1 MVRSERTDGNIFL
14 RVLIGVFTVLLI
26 LMCSFGT
33 RVNAAQTTDNSQ
45 STDLPA
51 VGDEVH
57 GFKIVSIEPINL
69 LGAQAV
75 LFKHE
80 KSGAQLLYIACDD
93 ENRAFD
99 ITFQTPALDN
109 KGKPHVFE
117 HITICGSQKYKDPN
131 LFFPFYNN
139 TYNTFVNAYT
149 YHCMTSFPV
158 ASLSE
163 KQLKVMMDYY
173 LSGVFE
179 PLLYTDKNLASREA
193 WRYEIAD
200 ADSPITIAGTVYSEM
215 QGVYNLSAW
224 ANYYDMTNLFE
235 GSPVAYESGGFPDAI
250 RTLTYEELVNF
261 HDTYYKPSNSLITL
275 YGKLDYDSFLSFID
289 SEYLSKYDN
298 EEVYVEKGKITPFTS
313 THYKTCE
320 APVEAGTD
328 TENSSYIYYSY
339 GASDATISD
348 YEDLTLLASLLSSES
363 SGFMTEIRK
372 QLPQINV
379 FVYASCEGPVP
390 QITFR
395 ASNANESDRD
405 TFVKIVDSSIEK
417 IVKNGLSKEE
427 TAPVLSKA
435 KLINSMITED
445 SNLGVDVACE
455 TSLFWTS
462 FGSLDYY
469 NVVEDRLNTVTND
482 DLTSAAKK
490 WLYDNKYRAVTVT
503 VPKPGLSEANNAKL
517 ENELTALKAS
527 MTESQINQMVN
538 DYNSHVSWSEAEAS
552 DDIVS
557 KFSAVSVSDLNEKLT
572 TYDTTDI
579 TTDGI
584 RWMSADVNS
593 NDAYQTEIRIDASG
607 ISIDKLQDVKLYL
620 SLLGNLG
627 TSEYSRE
634 GLSLLT
640 DQYLTG
646 FYASLSSDEC
656 ISGDDNYYARF
667 SWRSLGDNTAMS
679 SALLAE
685 IINNTDL
692 TDTKAISEILTRDVN
707 SFSQT
712 VDSAAYYI
720 QSARCKATYS
730 VPAAFSEY
738 LTDYDF
744 DSYSQEMILLA
755 QNDPQ
760 ELTKRLSDAKELI
773 LNRKNLIVI
782 STGDGNAINS
792 LKTDLTG
799 FLNSLP
805 EKEITKTDYSPLLL
819 NFKNE
824 ALINNSSVHMNFLV
838 GPNNNFSGKDYAIA
852 AFLDDKFMLPQFRNV
867 MGAYGAYSAFGD
879 SLFALYTYRDPNLDS
894 TFNTMEKI
902 PQFLRTTDIS
912 QDEVDRYIVGCYSS
926 LIDHSGPMTDSMT
939 QIEDELCGKTTK
951 YNENILHEVKQTKVK
966 DIRSA
971 ADEIENLL
979 KNGVRSTSGTST
991 AIQNSGMSFDSIKN

>member
-1 MVRSERTDGNIFL
+1 M
-14 RVLIGVFTVLLI
+14 
-26 LMCSFGT
+26 
-33 RVNAAQTTDNSQ
+33 
-45 STDLPA
+45 PA
-51 VGDEVH
+51 VGDEIH
-57 GFKIVSIEPINL
+57 GFKVVSIEPINL

-75 LFKHE
+75 LFEHE

-117 HITICGSQKYKDPN
+117 HITISGSQKYKDPN
-131 LFFPFYNN
+131 LFFSFYNN
-139 TYNTFVNAYT
+139 TYNTFVNAAT
-149 YHCMTSFPV
+149 YHGMTTFPV

-179 PLLYTDKNLASREA
+179 PLLYTDKNLAMREA

-215 QGVYNLSAW
+215 QGAYDANRW
-224 ANYYDMTNLFE
+224 AYYYDFTNLFE
-235 GSPVAYESGGFPDAI
+235 GSPVAYESGGQPDAI
-250 RTLTYEELVNF
+250 RTLTYDELVNF

-298 EEVYVEKGKITPFTS
+298 EEVYVEKGKITPFTN
-313 THYKTCE
+313 THYKT
-320 APVEAGTD
+320 VEAGTD
-328 TENSSYIYYSY
+328 TKNSSYIAYSF

-348 YEDLTLLASLLSSES
+348 YEDLTLMASLLSSES
-363 SGFMTEIRK
+363 SGFMTEIRR

-379 FVYASCEGPVP
+379 SVAADAEGPVP
-390 QITFR
+390 QITFM

-417 IVKNGLSKEE
+417 IVKNGLTKEE
-427 TAPVLSKA
+427 VSPVLSQA
-435 KLINSMITED
+435 KLYFSMTTED
-445 SNLGVDVACE
+445 SNLGVDAARQIAYI
-455 TSLFWTS
+455 WTN

-469 NVVEDRLNTVTND
+469 NLVEDRLNTLTNED
-482 DLTSAAKK
+482 FTSAANK

-503 VPKPGLSEANNAKL
+503 VPKPGLTEENNAKL
-517 ENELTALKAS
+517 ESELTALKAS

-538 DYNSHVSWSEAEAS
+538 DYNSYVSWSEAEAS

-572 TYDTTDI
+572 TYDTTDV

-593 NDAYQTEIRIDASG
+593 NDVYKTELRIDASG
-607 ISIDKLQDVKLYL
+607 IPIDKLQDAELYL
-620 SLLGNLG
+620 NLLGDLG

-640 DQYLTG
+640 DQYLTD
-646 FYASLSSDEC
+646 FYASLSSDDC
-656 ISGDDNYYARF
+656 ISGDDNYYASF
-667 SWRSLGDNTAMS
+667 SWRSLGENTAMS
-679 SALLAE
+679 SALLTE
-685 IINNTDL
+685 IIDNTDFS
-692 TDTKAISEILTRDVN
+692 DTQAISDILTRDVN

-720 QSARCKATYS
+720 QSARCKATFN
-730 VPAAFSEY
+730 VPKAFSEY

-744 DSYSQEMILLA
+744 NSYSQEMILLA

-760 ELTKRLSDAKELI
+760 ELVKRLNDAKELI

-792 LKTDLTG
+792 LKTDLSG
-799 FLNSLP
+799 FLTSLP

-838 GPNNNFSGKDYAIA
+838 GPNNGFTGKDYAIG

-867 MGAYGAYSAFGD
+867 MGAYGAYSVFGENSF
-879 SLFALYTYRDPNLDS
+879 SLFTYRDPNLDN
-894 TFNTMEKI
+894 TFKTMEKI
-902 PQFLRTTDIS
+902 PEYLRTTDIS
-912 QDEVDRYIVGCYSS
+912 QDEVDRYIVGCYSK
-926 LIDHSGPMTDSMT
+926 LIDHAGPMTDSMT

-951 YNENILHEVKQTKVK
+951 YKENILHEVKQTKVK
-966 DIRSA
+966 DIRNA
-971 ADEIENLL
+971 ANAIENLL

-991 AIQNSGMSFDSIKN
+991 DIQSSGMTFDCIKN